1 MRKLILLLA
10 MFLALFAGVGGAAR
24 TAAASEVAPAPAPAA
39 GEAAFARLLDLAG
52 QWESVT
58 AKGTVIRLTFE
69 PISRGSALVERYE
82 AGTTLTQTVYHPDGQ
97 RLLLTHYCAQ
107 GNQPRLVADLTGP
120 ADHLPFTFLDVTNL
134 AGAGASRMV
143 ACEFI
148 FEDADHFTRSET
160 YSNET
165 GDDVTTRRYTRT
177 VGPR

>member
-1 MRKLILLLA
+1 MRNLILL
-10 MFLALFAGVGGAAR
+10 MALLAGVGGANR
-24 TAAASEVAPAPAPAA
+24 SAAAAAAEVTPATAPAG
-39 GEAAFARLLDLAG
+39 GEAAFARLLGLAG
-52 QWESVT
+52 QWESLT
-58 AKGTVIRLTFE
+58 AKGSVIRLTFE

-97 RLLLTHYCAQ
+97 RVLLTHYCAQ

-160 YSNET
+160 YSN
-165 GDDVTTRRYTRT
+165 GSDDDVTTRRYTRT
-177 VGPR
+177 AASR

>member
-1 MRKLILLLA
+1 MMRNLILLMA
-10 MFLALFAGVGGAAR
+10 MVAGVGGASR
-24 TAAASEVAPAPAPAA
+24 TAAAAAPEVTPATAPA
-39 GEAAFARLLDLAG
+39 GSEAAFARLLGLAG

-69 PISRGSALVERYE
+69 PIARGSALVERYE

-97 RLLLTHYCAQ
+97 RVLLTHYCAQ

-160 YSNET
+160 YSNES

-177 VGPR
+177 AASR

>member
-1 MRKLILLLA
+1 MRNLILLMA
-10 MFLALFAGVGGAAR
+10 MLAGVGGTTR
-24 TAAASEVAPAPAPAA
+24 TTAASEATPASAPAE
-39 GEAAFARLLDLAG
+39 GEAAFARLVDLAG

-97 RLLLTHYCAQ
+97 RVLLTHYCAQ
-107 GNQPRLVADLTGP
+107 GNQPRLVADLKGP
-120 ADHLPFTFLDVTNL
+120 AGHLPFTFFDVTNL
-134 AGAGASRMV
+134 AGAGASHMV
-143 ACEFI
+143 ACEFV

-160 YSNET
+160 YRNEN

-177 VGPR
+177 AASH